1 MTGFDTSMRLGP
13 PPIEASMKRLVAVL
27 LVVINMMA
35 AADSPSFAGDIEY
48 PQLIRTRYEAA
59 DPKTGG
65 NFVIWSE
72 REKISYGL
80 DPRLYPAAQY
90 VEITQVTP
98 SQGSITLA
106 FVEVKTVSSQTPDYI
121 YLTGNLRF
129 RVTGMILKS
138 SNFPAGH
145 GMEPAK

>member
-1 MTGFDTSMRLGP
+1 MKHILAAVFAIL
-13 PPIEASMKRLVAVL
+13 IASAL
-27 LVVINMMA
+27 
-35 AADSPSFAGDIEY
+35 ADGPSFAGEIEY

-59 DPKTGG
+59 DSKAGG

-90 VEITQVTP
+90 IEITQVTP
-98 SQGSITLA
+98 SQGSVTLA
-106 FVEVKTVSSQTPDYI
+106 FVEVKTVSSPTPDYI

-145 GMEPAK
+145 GVVPASPKP

>member
-1 MTGFDTSMRLGP
+1 
-13 PPIEASMKRLVAVL
+13 MKRLVVVL
-27 LVVINMMA
+27 LVALNMMA
-35 AADSPSFAGDIEY
+35 AADNPSFAGEVEY

-90 VEITQVTP
+90 IEITQVTP
-98 SQGSITLA
+98 SQGSVTLA

-145 GMEPAK
+145 GMTPAK